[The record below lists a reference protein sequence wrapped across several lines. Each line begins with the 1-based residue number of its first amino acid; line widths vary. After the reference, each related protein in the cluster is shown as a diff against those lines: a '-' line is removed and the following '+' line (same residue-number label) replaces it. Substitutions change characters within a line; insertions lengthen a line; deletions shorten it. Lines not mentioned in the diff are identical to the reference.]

1 MKVGDVVRKG
11 QLLLTCDLNG
21 LRSEGYDV
29 TTPVIVTNSEE
40 YLEVVPTKE
49 INIEHGARL
58 LTVL

>member
-1 MKVGDVVRKG
+1 M
-11 QLLLTCDLNG
+11 
-21 LRSEGYDV
+21 